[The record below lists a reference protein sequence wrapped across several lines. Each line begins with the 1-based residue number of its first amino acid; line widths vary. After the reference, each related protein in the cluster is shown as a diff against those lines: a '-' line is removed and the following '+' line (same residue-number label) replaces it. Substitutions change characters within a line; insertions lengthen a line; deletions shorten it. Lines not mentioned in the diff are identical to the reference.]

1 MVLTRGLTR
10 PVSCPKLD
18 GLSHRQEEKL
28 MSQSEIAAVNRMFE
42 EAAGKGDLESL
53 ASLYRLPDLP

>member
-1 MVLTRGLTR
+1 
-10 PVSCPKLD
+10 
-18 GLSHRQEEKL
+18 